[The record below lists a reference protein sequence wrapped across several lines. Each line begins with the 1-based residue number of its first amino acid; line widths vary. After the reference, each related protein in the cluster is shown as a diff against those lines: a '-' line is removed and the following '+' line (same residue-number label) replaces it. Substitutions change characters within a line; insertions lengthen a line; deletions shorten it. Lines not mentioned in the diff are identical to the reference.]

1 MAMQPSP
8 LSPPSPPCSPR
19 GTLVGPPPPGGP
31 GPGCAPP
38 DGAAPLTLDLRDADR
53 QAAIAHLFDTHYTQL
68 LRLAVLLGA
77 DGDAEDVVSEAFYQ
91 LHRRWPKLKTPD
103 AAAGYLRSIV
113 CNLTRMRIRHLR
125 VARRH
130 AYREV
135 DEHVL
140 SAEHQVL
147 LQDDHRALLAA
158 LQTLSARQRQALV
171 LKYWLDLKESEISE
185 TMGISTGAVKSH
197 TARAMTKLK
206 YALRKVAR

>member
-1 MAMQPSP
+1 MQPSP
-8 LSPPSPPCSPR
+8 LSPPSPPCPPG
-19 GTLVGPPPPGGP
+19 GTLTGPPPPGGP

-38 DGAAPLTLDLRDADR
+38 DRAAPLTLDLRDADR